1 MSRAL
6 FHAARGAGRT
16 SPNPMVGAVVVKNG
30 RVVASGWHRKAGEP
44 HAEAIALAKA
54 GKASKG
60 ATLYV
65 TLEPCSHQNKRTP
78 PCAPLVVASGLKR
91 VVIAMRDPN
100 PQVAGGGV
108 RTIRKAGIE
117 VTTGVLEAE
126 VRRMNEAYLKFI
138 TTGLPFVTIKIA
150 QTLDGKIA
158 TSRGESKWITG
169 SAAREEGHLLR
180 DANDA
185 ILVGINTVL
194 KDDPLLTARTT
205 GGRDPVRVIVDSSL
219 RLPPGAKVLTQRSDA
234 LTVVATLASAPKA
247 RRKGLEAAGAKVL
260 PVRSDRGRVDLRDLM
275 RKLAAMDITSVLI
288 EGGAEVHASALKAG
302 IVDKAVI
309 FIAPTLMTGKDSVS
323 SIGGQSPRRLSEA
336 IRISDAETRIVGRD
350 LMVEGYVK
358 K

>member
-1 MSRAL
+1 MSADDAVHRIEEAVL
-6 FHAARGAGRT
+6 GRLHAPGLPR
-16 SPNPMVGAVVVKNG
+16 PAVTLSWAQTATG
-30 RVVASGWHRKAGEP
+30 
-44 HAEAIALAKA
+44 AIA
-54 GKASKG
+54 
-60 ATLYV
+60 
-65 TLEPCSHQNKRTP
+65 
-78 PCAPLVVASGLKR
+78 
-91 VVIAMRDPN
+91 
-100 PQVAGGGV
+100 AGGGA
-108 RTIRKAGIE
+108 RTAISG
-117 VTTGVLEAE
+117 
-126 VRRMNEAYLKFI
+126 
-138 TTGLPFVTIKIA
+138 P
-150 QTLDGKIA
+150 
-158 TSRGESKWITG
+158 ESLALTH
-169 SAAREEGHLLR
+169 RLR
-180 DANDA
+180 ALHDA

-275 RKLAAMDITSVLI
+275 RKLAAMDIISVLI